1 MTKRIFFAARTEFSE
16 LVEHLVELFL
26 GQSAIFNCIIER
38 VIETLLEEAESGL
51 SYFLGIVIDN
61 CRGGRDQAFLQ

>member
-1 MTKRIFFAARTEFSE
+1 MAKRIILAARTEFSE
-16 LVEHLVELFL
+16 LVKHQVELYL
-26 GQSAIFNCIIER
+26 GLSAISHCIIER